1 MFPKHACGSVREHG
15 GHLAVCWVK
24 VPFEH
29 GSIWVSQNA
38 RKVLPH
44 FAPGAHCSQCQAVIP
59 IPVWWTPQVSPSEVT
74 PTTTTK
80 PRMKPPGNYHLAVSC
95 QAQESDAQLV
105 TENVIL
111 ERPPKLFIYIYNVY
125 IYISIICESTLQYM
139 CILYIYICIYVY
151 TLLCVQLCPVFCWCN
166 PHKSTMTDWAR
177 FGCFL
182 LKPSIH
188 VP

>member
-24 VPFEH
+24 EPFEH

-111 ERPPKLFIYIYNVY
+111 ERPPKLFIYIMYIY

-139 CILYIYICIYVY
+139 CILYIYVYVY

-166 PHKSTMTDWAR
+166 PHKSTMTDSAR